1 MATENTPAQSPTS
14 MPEAQAESQRR
25 FNSELPET
33 AVTELKII
41 ALRQKTTFSK
51 VLAEAAQEYI
61 RRRPAVAA

>member
-1 MATENTPAQSPTS
+1 MVSDPQGNW
-14 MPEAQAESQRR
+14 MRNRCQRR

>member
-1 MATENTPAQSPTS
+1 MT
-14 MPEAQAESQRR
+14 PEAQAESQRR

>member
-1 MATENTPAQSPTS
+1 MRNRC
-14 MPEAQAESQRR
+14 QRR